1 MRDLPNSLSRMRDL
15 AGPTTKKIMP
25 QCAHMSLTR
34 RSHKPRA
41 MLPPIPEAPAGPDDG
56 CRSALDA
63 LSELCHFIAPLIPEA
78 TEGLDDG
85 CRGNALVALREL
97 CDFIAGPETQSPT
110 ARLRKDEHAA
120 AERQA
125 PAFRDTQEWPAHRQ
139 VCGRLTLKAS
149 VDHSKAVRAVCSIS
163 GGVLS
168 IRIASSKAVVAQV
181 PVEELAVGL
190 QTGHTQ
196 MFTVA
201 TFQKNRM
208 HDEIYCF
215 ADDKVKFNQ
224 WIDVFRRMGVP
235 VFDISDGTGNAT
247 ELRR

>member
-1 MRDLPNSLSRMRDL
+1 M
-15 AGPTTKKIMP
+15 PTRW
-25 QCAHMSLTR
+25 S
-34 RSHKPRA
+34 SPRV
-41 MLPPIPEAPAGPDDG
+41 MLPPIPGAPDDG

-63 LSELCHFIAPLIPEA
+63 LSELCHFIAPPIPEA

-85 CRGNALVALREL
+85 CRGNALDALREL
-97 CDFIAGPETQSPT
+97 CEFIAGPKTQSPT
-110 ARLRKDEHAA
+110 ARLREEEHAA

-125 PAFRDTQEWPAHRQ
+125 PAFRDTQEWPAHRR
-139 VCGRLTLKAS
+139 VRGRLTLKAS
-149 VDHSKAVRAVCSIS
+149 VDHSNAVRAVCSIS

-168 IRIASSKAVVAQV
+168 ISIASSKAVVAQV
-181 PVEELAVGL
+181 PVEELSVGL

-201 TFQKNRM
+201 TLHNNRM

-215 ADDKVKFNQ
+215 ADGKVKRNQ
-224 WIDVFRRMGVP
+224 WIAVFRRMGVP
-235 VFDISDGTGNAT
+235 VFDTSEGTGNAT

>member
-1 MRDLPNSLSRMRDL
+1 
-15 AGPTTKKIMP
+15 
-25 QCAHMSLTR
+25 
-34 RSHKPRA
+34 
-41 MLPPIPEAPAGPDDG
+41 MLPPIPEAPVGPDDG

-63 LSELCHFIAPLIPEA
+63 LSELCLLLAPPIPEA
-78 TEGLDDG
+78 TEGPDDG
-85 CRGNALVALREL
+85 CRGNALDALREL
-97 CDFIAGPETQSPT
+97 CEFIAGPETQSPT
-110 ARLRKDEHAA
+110 ARLRQKEHAA

-125 PAFRDTQEWPAHRQ
+125 PAFRDAQEWPAHRQ
-139 VCGRLTLKAS
+139 VRGRLTLKAS
-149 VDHSKAVRAVCSIS
+149 VDHSNAVRAVCSIS

-168 IRIASSKAVVAQV
+168 MSIASRKAVVAQV

-201 TFQKNRM
+201 TLQENRM

-215 ADDKVKFNQ
+215 ADDKVKCNQ

-235 VFDISDGTGNAT
+235 VFDTSEGTGNAT
-247 ELRR
+247 EFRR

>member
-1 MRDLPNSLSRMRDL
+1 
-15 AGPTTKKIMP
+15 
-25 QCAHMSLTR
+25 MS
-34 RSHKPRA
+34 SPRA
-41 MLPPIPEAPAGPDDG
+41 MLPPIPGAPDDG

-63 LSELCHFIAPLIPEA
+63 LSELCHFIAPPLPEA

-85 CRGNALVALREL
+85 CRGNALDALREL

-110 ARLRKDEHAA
+110 ARLREEELAA

-125 PAFRDTQEWPAHRQ
+125 PAFRDAQGWPADRR
-139 VCGRLTLKAS
+139 VRGRLTLKAS
-149 VDHSKAVRAVCSIS
+149 VDHSNAVCAVCSIS
-163 GGVLS
+163 GGVLIIS
-168 IRIASSKAVVAQV
+168 IASSKAVVAQV

-201 TFQKNRM
+201 TLHNNRL

-215 ADDKVKFNQ
+215 AESKVKRNQ
-224 WIDVFRRMGVP
+224 WIAVFRRMGVP
-235 VFDISDGTGNAT
+235 VFDTSEGTGNAT

>member
-1 MRDLPNSLSRMRDL
+1 M
-15 AGPTTKKIMP
+15 PTRW
-25 QCAHMSLTR
+25 S
-34 RSHKPRA
+34 SPRV
-41 MLPPIPEAPAGPDDG
+41 MLPPIPGAPDDG
-56 CRSALDA
+56 CGSALDA
-63 LSELCHFIAPLIPEA
+63 LSELCHFIAPPIPEA

-110 ARLRKDEHAA
+110 ARLRQKEHAA

-125 PAFRDTQEWPAHRQ
+125 PAFRDAQEWPAHRQ
-139 VCGRLTLKAS
+139 VRGRLTLKAS
-149 VDHSKAVRAVCSIS
+149 VDHSNAVRAVCSIS

-168 IRIASSKAVVAQV
+168 ISIASSKAVVAQV

-201 TFQKNRM
+201 TLHKNRM

-215 ADDKVKFNQ
+215 ADGKVKRNQ
-224 WIDVFRRMGVP
+224 WIAVFRRMGVP
-235 VFDISDGTGNAT
+235 VFDTSEGAGNAR
-247 ELRR
+247 ELRC